1 MQGGRGWRTV
11 PARAQHDRPRAD
23 GAAVGDP
30 IPPSTHRGPHD
41 VRWRFLSQ
49 LCSWCHRV
57 AAAKKAASGS
67 ACAET
72 DDDVHSV
79 SSRSQWQPDAADVE
93 MMHSL
98 SVVEALP
105 VSRMAVSMAASLR
118 NNRRSIKRMKVV
130 DLGAGPFSSESPF
143 GNDGRPSLPPP
154 GAFAGAGAA
163 LGPDAHGG
171 FQASGAP
178 HLGLPSSSFGDRA
191 AAYAVSGRPASL
203 AAWARQRRRRQRR
216 WRQRR
221 RCEPERGRREA
232 AASSMFTDIALV
244 APTDEHTGSAL
255 LCFLSQDTFV
265 GFVELEDHASSER
278 HVLKLTGSE
287 SLTECDRAL
296 CAVQDCCGD
305 KAFLVTAQTCSSST
319 EPRELPW
326 PPRAEKRTFLARSS
340 GVGDYVAFE
349 GRGIRFATDFVPG
362 DEQRDQVLRRHFG
375 MLPRSAR
382 RDSVL
387 CLGQMTIYWKALGG
401 GGPETGES
409 LAAIEAAESAQQKVT
424 AAAREEHEGY
434 AGDKSDCESSG
445 DERELQSSMR
455 SILPMLAGVAMPTPK
470 PVTYDDLVAR
480 GGDTGRW
487 RHRGGDGLDL
497 MSVGRATGDD
507 ALRRQFN
514 SPVDRRQ
521 RV

>member
-1 MQGGRGWRTV
+1 
-11 PARAQHDRPRAD
+11 
-23 GAAVGDP
+23 
-30 IPPSTHRGPHD
+30 
-41 VRWRFLSQ
+41 
-49 LCSWCHRV
+49 
-57 AAAKKAASGS
+57 
-67 ACAET
+67 
-72 DDDVHSV
+72 
-79 SSRSQWQPDAADVE
+79 
-93 MMHSL
+93 
-98 SVVEALP
+98 
-105 VSRMAVSMAASLR
+105 
-118 NNRRSIKRMKVV
+118 MKVV
-130 DLGAGPFSSESPF
+130 DLGSGPFGSESPF

-171 FQASGAP
+171 FQASGTP
-178 HLGLPSSSFGDRA
+178 HLGLPSSSFGDGA
-191 AAYAVSGRPASL
+191 ATYAVSGRPASL
-203 AAWARQRRRRQRR
+203 AATGGGSGSGSGDSAAAVSN
-216 WRQRR
+216 
-221 RCEPERGRREA
+221 PSAGVGDA
-232 AASSMFTDIALV
+232 AASSMFTEIALV

-265 GFVELEDHASSER
+265 GFVELEDHASRER

-319 EPRELPW
+319 EPRELPSSH
-326 PPRAEKRTFLARSS
+326 RARKKRTYLARSS

-362 DEQRDQVLRRHFG
+362 DEQRDLVLRRHFG

-382 RDSVL
+382 RDAVL
-387 CLGQMTIYWKALGG
+387 CLGQMTIHWKALGG

-409 LAAIEAAESAQQKVT
+409 LAAIEAAESAQEKVT

-480 GGDTGRW
+480 GGT
-487 RHRGGDGLDL
+487 
-497 MSVGRATGDD
+497 
-507 ALRRQFN
+507 
-514 SPVDRRQ
+514 PVDGTIGEDTDWI
-521 RV
+521 